1 MIATLG
7 ATLETLAV
15 LAAASACASLLVG
28 PILAGVRRLPVAPAI
43 RADLALG
50 AAALP
55 TAAVVLVA
63 IAIAL
68 PGGLDLLGVRADHC
82 NEHGGHG
89 HLCLAHPAVAT
100 PALVA
105 LGALVAA
112 GAALRAGRWAAARF
126 IAARDLAELLRLGRS
141 DPDRADVVRLDAS
154 AVLCH
159 AAGAFSPRVLISTR
173 LVAELAPDLL
183 PAALEHERAHVRR
196 RDVLAR
202 DVISVLGL
210 LAWPGVPTAA
220 AGAWEEAAEEAA
232 DAEAAE
238 RFGGHVLARALVA
251 VARMSLGPAPSAHS
265 WSGMPFVG
273 ARLTRRV
280 EALLERPPR
289 RRPALALAMVPAL
302 GLAIA
307 VLAAVYA
314 DPLHHAAET
323 ALHVLLGA

>member
-1 MIATLG
+1 MIATV
-7 ATLETLAV
+7 AAMLETLSV
-15 LAAASACASLLVG
+15 LAVASACASLVVG
-28 PILAGVRRLPVAPAI
+28 PVLNGVRRLPVAPAL

-50 AAALP
+50 AGALP
-55 TAAVVLVA
+55 AAAVALVA

-68 PGGLDLLGVRADHC
+68 PSGLDLLGVRADHC
-82 NEHGGHG
+82 DEHGGHG
-89 HLCLAHPAVAT
+89 HLCLAHPAVAS

-112 GAALRAGRWAAARF
+112 GTLLRAGRWAAARF
-126 IAARDLAELLRLGRS
+126 AAARDLADLLRLGRAG
-141 DPDRADVVRLDAS
+141 PDGADVVRVDGNAI
-154 AVLCH
+154 LCH

-173 LVAELAPDLL
+173 LVAGLAPELL

-202 DVISVLGL
+202 DLISVLGL
-210 LAWPGVPTAA
+210 CAWPGVSTAA
-220 AGAWEEAAEEAA
+220 ANAWEEAAEEAA

-238 RFGGHVLARALVA
+238 RFGGPVLARALVA
-251 VARMSLGPAPSAHS
+251 VARMSLGPAPSAI
-265 WSGMPFVG
+265 PLDG

-280 EALLERPPR
+280 QALLHRPPR
-289 RRPALALAMVPAL
+289 RRPAMALALAPAV

-307 VLAAVYA
+307 GFAAVYA

-323 ALHVLLGA
+323 ALHVLLCG